1 MRLCLGLVVALMLC
15 TPALAYTPNIG
26 DRANEI
32 RGWDAVAERTASLSE
47 YSGKWVFIDFW
58 ASWCG
63 PCMGEL
69 PNLLEQT
76 KDLRLRDDFALFTVS
91 LDALETLEAMQKVL
105 SEKSITYP
113 VIFDGGG
120 WNTVQSKEWGVNS
133 IPATYLLDPMGN
145 IVATNLRGE
154 KLRPALDFFLNYPG
168 MYTPIGVRS
177 GNTAGDDGSVNV
189 RLELS
194 NPRHTPLKVRVDY
207 YHVRYSWAD
216 DDPEHKNRPVNA
228 EYIELDAEKPELEF
242 EVPFSDFGD
251 AVHEFTIPAVENTH
265 SMGYSIEV
273 ELPGTEALLNGE
285 GLWVSANGR
294 VKLTK

>member
-1 MRLCLGLVVALMLC
+1 MRLCLGLVMVLVLC

-26 DRANEI
+26 DRANDI
-32 RGWDAVAERTASLSE
+32 RGWDAVAERTASLAE
-47 YSGKWVFIDFW
+47 YNGKWVFIDFW

-69 PNLLEQT
+69 PNLLSQT
-76 KDLRLRDDFALFTVS
+76 QDLRLRDDFALFSVS
-91 LDALETLEAMQKVL
+91 LDYMDSLEAMQKVL
-105 SEKSITYP
+105 SEKNITYP

-120 WNTVQSKEWGVNS
+120 WATVQSKEWGVNS

-168 MYTPIGVRS
+168 VYTPIGVRS
-177 GNTAGDDGSVNV
+177 GSKANDDGSVNV

-228 EYIELDAEKPELEF
+228 EYIETDSVKPELEF
-242 EVPFSDFGD
+242 EVPFGEFGD

-265 SMGYSIEV
+265 SMGYFIEV
-273 ELPGTEALLNGE
+273 LLPGTEVLLNGE
-285 GLWVSANGR
+285 GLWVGANGR